1 MRMIFTNFVVV
12 LMMIIQVS
20 IHLCVRASIHIGMNH
35 SSFCIIIIPSIL
47 DHDHS
52 THADGEAEGETHT
65 DHSDHDHSAPLAGE
79 EPWDEG
85 DHSDHDHEDGHND
98 HSSKDS
104 ATVIMSLAH
113 QDNINLC
120 ALSIGAILL
129 VNLLL

>member
-1 MRMIFTNFVVV
+1 
-12 LMMIIQVS
+12 
-20 IHLCVRASIHIGMNH
+20 MNY
-35 SSFCIIIIPSIL
+35 SSFFTIPYI

-52 THADGEAEGETHT
+52 THADGEAEGDTHT
-65 DHSDHDHSAPLAGE
+65 DHSDHDHSAPFAGE

-85 DHSDHDHEDGHND
+85 DHSDHDHEDGHD
-98 HSSKDS
+98 DPSKDS

-120 ALSIGAILL
+120 ALTIGAILL